1 MRKRMSNTGRRWMS
15 GLLAFTL
22 CTVLL
27 AGCGDG
33 KAPQEKDNKTETEKT
48 EASTPVPDEDTQTKP
63 ADFSKSAVDFVK
75 DMGVGLNLGNRLD
88 AYKDGKGNETAWG
101 NPYITKELI
110 QAVQDAG
117 FRTIRIPVTY
127 MGQIGAAPD
136 YTLDEKWLDRVQVV
150 VDVALETGMYV
161 IINIHHDGNNDMENG
176 AWIDISQPDQ
186 TQMQEKFKA
195 VWTQIAE
202 KFKGYDEHLIFESM
216 NEIME
221 KDNYGNPKEDAT
233 YKNINALN
241 QIFVDAVR
249 ASGENNAERYLLVP
263 GYNTNITAT
272 LLEDFILPTD
282 TAEDKMMASV
292 HFYDPWNF
300 AGAGNTIGW
309 GKDAENYDLWVDG
322 WGQEDWVDEAFGKM
336 KEAFT
341 DKGVPI
347 ILGEYG
353 AVYQSEEREDNRYYY
368 IHYVTKAALDAGM
381 CPVVWDNGGTGSGGD
396 AFAIFSRKSGNV
408 VIHEKY
414 LQGIM
419 DAAKGQ

>member
-1 MRKRMSNTGRRWMS
+1 MS

-75 DMGVGLNLGNRLD
+75 DMGVGWNLGNSLD

-110 QAVQDAG
+110 RAVQDAG

-136 YTLDEKWLDRVQVV
+136 YTIDEKWLDRVQVV

-216 NEIME
+216 NEIMVALSLMRAI
-221 KDNYGNPKEDAT
+221 DPNAT
-233 YKNINALN
+233 I
-241 QIFVDAVR
+241 R
-249 ASGENNAERYLLVP
+249 
-263 GYNTNITAT
+263 
-272 LLEDFILPTD
+272 
-282 TAEDKMMASV
+282 
-292 HFYDPWNF
+292 
-300 AGAGNTIGW
+300 
-309 GKDAENYDLWVDG
+309 
-322 WGQEDWVDEAFGKM
+322 
-336 KEAFT
+336 
-341 DKGVPI
+341 
-347 ILGEYG
+347 
-353 AVYQSEEREDNRYYY
+353 
-368 IHYVTKAALDAGM
+368 
-381 CPVVWDNGGTGSGGD
+381 
-396 AFAIFSRKSGNV
+396 
-408 VIHEKY
+408 
-414 LQGIM
+414 
-419 DAAKGQ
+419 